1 MLFEEDVINPVALKT
16 RLLFLLVLLYILQCN
31 IAGAATTYTWKG
43 SATGAWNNAANWN
56 SSGSAGYPGSNSSVT
71 NDIAVIN
78 TNNVNIT
85 FGAAL
90 LSSSIDQLQI
100 GAGNTVTIT
109 FSGNHTLPIATQLTI
124 GGSSATSLTFAGTG
138 SNLGVVTIG
147 TNLNFEYESAF
158 TVASGI
164 TVNFADGCNVK
175 MNGNSPGITSP
186 TINNSGTLNFNGSI
200 TGCIITG
207 YYQELYTNTGT
218 INATKTTWN
227 FGTTAQSILNNTGT
241 ITMSAGSSITPG
253 YQGQINNNSGG
264 VFHAG
269 ITNSSCTI
277 NLSYQSAILTNA
289 GTFYLGPTSALNLTY
304 YDNQVTNTGTFTLQ
318 SDASGSATIGNITS
332 GGSTY
337 LKGTYVVQRYLPGG
351 TGYRGYRLIT
361 LPVNINVDPT
371 TTNQTSTEGFID
383 IHSLNNGMLTAGP
396 GAGFSYATATTNP
409 LMYLYDESRA
419 QSFTTFISGK
429 NVGIYSM
436 AGSPGYTVTTYGTTT
451 GATKKTAQVPVG
463 TSVQAYFVGPNTA
476 LNLTA
481 TAPLAATTSATG
493 YINQGTIPVYIY
505 NTNSPTLSYN
515 PATNN
520 TPAKGPGLNQVGN
533 PYPSTIDLD
542 SLYFDNK
549 TGGSAIGP
557 MFWELKEPNNTFV
570 AYSGNHTSST
580 TGSEAYIASGQGFFV
595 QAISTSSALTFYE
608 KDKVNV
614 TIGTGTSPVLILNQ
628 KANSNISASES
639 LPSGLSGLHLQIMED
654 TATYTQ
660 TGIYFNPGWNDKY
673 SPLEDAIDLD
683 GTAPKVY
690 LSSYSSDGA
699 RLCINGLGSYSQG
712 KTIKLYASATTSGT
726 YTISL
731 ADINNIDG
739 LYNVYLRD
747 HKLND
752 SVNLRSTNAY
762 TFTINTGDT
771 TTYGANRFDLVVERE
786 ALPPY
791 RLLTFTGQKVSSGV
805 QLNWV
810 ASGTGNYTGFILEK
824 KGANSTFSP
833 LYTVQS
839 SNNNSDYTFVD
850 TNPVIGNNIYR
861 LAQNDINGNVTYS
874 SLITIGYNNVTSNG
888 YFSVYPNPSK
898 DMINILINST
908 AATTANYTA
917 DIYNTSGVLM
927 DHRVLNTYTWTEDI
941 SGYKEGVY
949 IIALKDTSGDVLA
962 KSKFIKVK

>member
-1 MLFEEDVINPVALKT
+1 LVDNAGSGALT
-16 RLLFLLVLLYILQCN
+16 LVST
-31 IAGAATTYTWKG
+31 A
-43 SATGAWNNAANWN
+43 
-56 SSGSAGYPGSNSSVT
+56 SGTA
-71 NDIAVIN
+71 
-78 TNNVNIT
+78 NVN
-85 FGAAL
+85 
-90 LSSSIDQLQI
+90 
-100 GAGNTVTIT
+100 TI
-109 FSGNHTLPIATQLTI
+109 P
-124 GGSSATSLTFAGTG
+124 SL
-138 SNLGVVTIG
+138 
-147 TNLNFEYESAF
+147 Y
-158 TVASGI
+158 
-164 TVNFADGCNVK
+164 K
-175 MNGNSPGITSP
+175 
-186 TINNSGTLNFNGSI
+186 I
-200 TGCIITG
+200 TG
-207 YYQELYTNTGT
+207 NV
-218 INATKTTWN
+218 
-227 FGTTAQSILNNTGT
+227 TAQ
-241 ITMSAGSSITPG
+241 
-253 YQGQINNNSGG
+253 
-264 VFHAG
+264 
-269 ITNSSCTI
+269 
-277 NLSYQSAILTNA
+277 
-289 GTFYLGPTSALNLTY
+289 
-304 YDNQVTNTGTFTLQ
+304 
-318 SDASGSATIGNITS
+318 
-332 GGSTY
+332 
-337 LKGTYVVQRYLPGG
+337 RYIPGG
-351 TGYRGYRLIT
+351 TGYRSYRLLT
-361 LPVNINVDPT
+361 LPVNINNST
-371 TTNQTSTEGFID
+371 SQISTEAFID
-383 IHSLNNGMLTAGP
+383 LHSLNGGMLTAGP
-396 GAGFSYATATTNP
+396 GTGFSYATATTNP

-419 QSFTTFISGK
+419 QNFTAYIAGK